1 MASTA
6 AMAST
11 SSTTLTQESR
21 PQAGP
26 LPAKRGEIGFVE
38 GAHEQEQ
45 VQPQTAVPSDPLPAR
60 HPADRRP
67 PTPSQVP
74 TNAAPGNAAP
84 SHSGTPQTPT
94 DTASASII
102 GKRSFLG
109 GKRLPKLMGIHFTTL
124 LWLFT
129 QLCVFAGTIIGWAF
143 AAMAISSTK
152 NSAPPPPGPGPGNDQ
167 NVSQPQPDSGS
178 SDIFVHVAFA
188 LVALAQLVL
197 IERRIFR
204 ARAERYVFKHPGEML
219 PGSLQRGYSGRNPS
233 VSMAIAPWSRP
244 PLPTYAAA
252 LAASGVGTGDVEDA
266 VIAQPPPPAYGKT
279 RGSTLV
285 LSGFLRDSLRM
296 QAREHEEDRASITS
310 VRRDRP
316 ISFVS
321 RDEEWEERRDADHA
335 RRIEEALAALQDSR
349 PVLEEGTA
357 EPISEGQGQTRS
369 WISDGVTHGV

>member
-11 SSTTLTQESR
+11 SSVTLTPGSR

-26 LPAKRGEIGFVE
+26 LPAKRGELGFIE
-38 GAHEQEQ
+38 GVHEQEQ
-45 VQPQTAVPSDPLPAR
+45 AQPQAAVLSDPLPAR

-74 TNAAPGNAAP
+74 TNVAPGNAAP
-84 SHSGTPQTPT
+84 SYSGSPQTPT
-94 DTASASII
+94 HTDTASTSII

-109 GKRLPKLMGIHFTTL
+109 GKRLPKLMGVHFTTL
-124 LWLFT
+124 LWLCT

-143 AAMAISSTK
+143 AAMAISSSK
-152 NSAPPPPGPGPGNDQ
+152 NSAPSTGPGSDQ
-167 NVSQPQPDSGS
+167 NMSHPDSGS
-178 SDIFVHVAFA
+178 SNIFVHVAFA

-204 ARAERYVFKHPGEML
+204 ARAERYVSKHPGEML
-219 PGSLQRGYSGRNPS
+219 PASLQRGFPGRSPS
-233 VSMAIAPWSRP
+233 ISMAIAPWSRP

-252 LAASGVGTGDVEDA
+252 LAVSGVGTGDVEDA

-285 LSGFLRDSLRM
+285 LSGYLRNSLRL
-296 QAREHEEDRASITS
+296 QAREREDHRASITS
-310 VRRDRP
+310 ERSDRP

-321 RDEEWEERRDADHA
+321 RDGEWEERRDADRA
-335 RRIEEALAALQDSR
+335 RRIEEALAALEDSR
-349 PVLEEGTA
+349 PVLEGTA
-357 EPISEGQGQTRS
+357 ETISISEGQGRTRS
-369 WISDGVTHGV
+369 WNSDVTHGV